1 MFSTRIKILVGYA
14 LLAVVLVSATW
25 MVYDNTRS
33 LSAVNEASERLM
45 ARRNIVDSLVFTM
58 LETANAE
65 RSVLLGDAG
74 NWQRFDEALTSSAA
88 NAMRLRPLLMDTMKQ
103 QRLDSLITLL
113 KAKRENTL
121 LVMKELNNDC
131 RDIYY
136 NNKLEALHSGRD
148 SIVISPQTKERHEQH
163 ETVYEVVKTKRGF
176 FRRLGDAFRKQHTD
190 TVRTTRLTHQPS
202 TDTINH
208 RLNIADSVANVLA
221 EIHSEQQRAS
231 DRQQDAI
238 SSRNR
243 QLQRVSIQLTKRT
256 WLLIEDIQS
265 DEHNALQRVVGKAM
279 SSRRAMIVRIAV
291 LGLLAILSAA
301 ILVVYILR
309 DIKRERRDRQRIIE
323 AKAETERIMQQRER
337 LLLTI
342 THDIKAPA
350 ASIAGFIDLLSEYVD
365 QPKAVGYLQNI
376 SGSAK
381 HLLQLV
387 SALLDYHKL
396 ESGKAERHEVSFAP
410 AVLISECVA
419 QMQPLAMEKK
429 LKLTTDVQVTESTL
443 CRSDAFRIKQI
454 VNNLVGNA
462 IKYTDK
468 GEVRV
473 GVNIANRQLSIIVKD
488 TGCGMTPDELQTVF
502 NAFTRLP
509 GAQGKEGVGLGLT
522 ITREIV
528 TLLGGEINVQSAKGK
543 GSTFTVSLPV
553 KIVTNHGVHQQNK
566 QTQGVHLSQVH
577 QQSNQQV
584 HQQSQPDSL
593 IGALETSAP
602 PKDKSQHPT
611 LSVVIVD
618 DDRLQ
623 GQLLTEMLQRIE
635 GISFNTTTTIHAS
648 EAIAIATESAPNI
661 VFTDIEMPEMNG
673 CEIMRRIRNNAEVQ
687 QRSCTTKFVA
697 MTAHE
702 QSIMPQLR
710 SDGFDA
716 CLFKPFSVQ
725 TLAATICQL
734 TGVAVKVSEN
744 SKRNIAGETENSK
757 LKSLALAS
765 VSTSRAQ
772 NSKLRTAL
780 LPFTDGDPEAE
791 RQIIGDIR
799 KSIEEY
805 LEMIGDGSDP
815 ERIAKA
821 VHKAMPL
828 LEMLEPGKNEWLA
841 PLQGVHLSQVHQQSK
856 QQAHQQSKH
865 DSLVGAL
872 ETSAPP
878 NKQQVHQQTQHD
890 NLVGALE
897 TSAPPNDQER
907 ERLTKQLIEKLKNI
921 LCNIY

>member
-74 NWQRFDEALTSSAA
+74 KWQRFDEALSSSAA
-88 NAMRLRPLLMDTMKQ
+88 NAMRLRPLLMDTLKQ

-202 TDTINH
+202 TATISH

-231 DRQQDAI
+231 DRKQDAI

-429 LKLTTDVQVTESTL
+429 LKLATDVLVTESIL

-473 GVNIANRQLSIIVKD
+473 GVSIANRQLSISVKD

-553 KIVTNHGVHQQNK
+553 KIVTN
-566 QTQGVHLSQVH
+566 QGVHLSPLGSSRLPEQEVH
-577 QQSNQQV
+577 QQSNKCTNK
-584 HQQSQPDSL
+584 
-593 IGALETSAP
+593 ATSAP
-602 PKDKSQHPT
+602 TKGKSQHLNTSTSQPT
-611 LSVVIVD
+611 ISVVIVD

-673 CEIMRRIRNNAEVQ
+673 SEIMRRIRNNAEVQ

-734 TGVAVKVSEN
+734 TGVAVRVSEN
-744 SKRNIAGETENSK
+744 SKLKTAGEAENNSK
-757 LKSLALAS
+757 LKILALAS

-856 QQAHQQSKH
+856 QQAHQQ
-865 DSLVGAL
+865 
-872 ETSAPP
+872 
-878 NKQQVHQQTQHD
+878 TQND

>member
-45 ARRNIVDSLVFTM
+45 ARRDIVDSLVFTM

-65 RSVLLGDAG
+65 RSILLGDAG
-74 NWQRFDEALTSSAA
+74 KWQRFDEALSSSAA
-88 NAMRLRPLLMDTMKQ
+88 NAMRLRPLLMDTLKQ

-190 TVRTTRLTHQPS
+190 TVSTTRLTHQPS
-202 TDTINH
+202 TATINH

-231 DRQQDAI
+231 DRKQNAI

-396 ESGKAERHEVSFAP
+396 ESGKAERHEASFAP

-429 LKLTTDVQVTESTL
+429 LKLTTDVQVTKSML

-473 GVNIANRQLSIIVKD
+473 GVNIANRQLSISVKD

-528 TLLGGEINVQSAKGK
+528 TLLGGNIRVQSTKGK

-553 KIVTNHGVHQQNK
+553 KIVTN
-566 QTQGVHLSQVH
+566 QGVQLSQL
-577 QQSNQQV
+577 
-584 HQQSQPDSL
+584 HQQSQQSKQQLHQQSQRDSL

-673 CEIMRRIRNNAEVQ
+673 SEIMRRIRNNAEVQ

-734 TGVAVKVSEN
+734 TGVAVRVSEN
-744 SKRNIAGETENSK
+744 SKLKTAGEAENNSK
-757 LKSLALAS
+757 LKILALAS

-805 LEMIGDGSDP
+805 LEIIGDGSDP
-815 ERIAKA
+815 ERITKA

-841 PLQGVHLSQVHQQSK
+841 PLQGVQQQSKQSKGVHLSQVHQQSK
-856 QQAHQQSKH
+856 QQVHQQTQH
-865 DSLVGAL
+865 DNLVGAL

-878 NKQQVHQQTQHD
+878 NKQQVHQQ
-890 NLVGALE
+890 
-897 TSAPPNDQER
+897 SAPPNDQER